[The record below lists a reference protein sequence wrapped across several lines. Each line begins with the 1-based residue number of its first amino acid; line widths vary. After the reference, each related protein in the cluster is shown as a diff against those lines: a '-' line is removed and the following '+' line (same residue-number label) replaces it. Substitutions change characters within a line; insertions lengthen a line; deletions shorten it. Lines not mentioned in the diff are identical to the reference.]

1 MKKKS
6 IIGLLILS
14 CIWILSSCSMNHKN
28 DSSKSYD
35 SYEQFKISSQTAEDN
50 FQDLKKLF
58 GEKTSYEMT
67 GAPLGAKAKQATE
80 YNFMLKLE
88 QVSPINQQSFDEI
101 KSKIT
106 PYTDKI
112 LDKMQEV
119 GIKYPTLKLTV
130 MDKNA
135 VPFKGS
141 EHLTTTFSLTK

>member
-1 MKKKS
+1 
-6 IIGLLILS
+6 
-14 CIWILSSCSMNHKN
+14 
-28 DSSKSYD
+28 
-35 SYEQFKISSQTAEDN
+35 
-50 FQDLKKLF
+50 
-58 GEKTSYEMT
+58 MT
-67 GAPLGAKAKQATE
+67 GAPLGEKAKQATE

-119 GIKYPTLKLTV
+119 GIKYPTLKFTV